1 MSALKG
7 DLSSSRALKAT
18 LRAMPLS
25 MAHDVS
31 RRAAPVL
38 TDKTRTAY
46 DSGRSVYGEPRPAGA
61 DGAPLT
67 LNATGATRRD
77 VHFTA
82 QGTVV
87 RCVLGPKNKR
97 GVSYPKYL
105 IGKYGI
111 LPNGPLPAGWSRKL
125 QDVVR
130 GARDPLEG
138 AR

>member
-7 DLSSSRALKAT
+7 DLSSIRALKAT

-25 MAHDVS
+25 LAHDVS
-31 RRAAPVL
+31 KRAAPVL
-38 TDKTRTAY
+38 TDETLAAY
-46 DSGRSVYGEPRPAGA
+46 DSGHSVYGEPRPVGA

-67 LNATGATRRD
+67 LNATGAVRRD
-77 VHFTA
+77 VHFTS

-87 RCVLGPKNKR
+87 RCVLGPR
-97 GVSYPKYL
+97 YAKYL

-111 LPNGPLPAGWSRKL
+111 LPNGPLPAGWSHKL
-125 QDVVR
+125 RDVVR
-130 GARDPLEG
+130 GSRDPLEG